1 MCQISFSWV
10 AANLTADNGYTV
22 DITDSLYQQ
31 IQHAAVRDELETELS
46 VVTAQ
51 LEGGRQPYRCLTDFS
66 CHF

>member
-31 IQHAAVRDELETELS
+31 IQHAALRDEFQTERS
-46 VVTAQ
+46 EWTA
-51 LEGGRQPYRCLTDFS
+51 
-66 CHF
+66 